1 MRRIWGGEKAVSF
14 RRNNM
19 YKDIQLQ
26 NSITF
31 LRLSKQFDSS
41 GG

>member
-14 RRNNM
+14 RRNM